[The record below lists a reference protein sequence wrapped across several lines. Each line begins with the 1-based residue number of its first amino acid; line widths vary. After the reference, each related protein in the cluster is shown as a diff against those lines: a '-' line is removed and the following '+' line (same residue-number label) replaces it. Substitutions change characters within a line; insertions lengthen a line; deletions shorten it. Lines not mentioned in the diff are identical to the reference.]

1 VVYLSFKEMVEGEFN
16 SFQKIMNEDW
26 TDNLVSTKTGECDL
40 CGKKEEK
47 LTEHHIV
54 PRRLLNK
61 LDQRVSRFFEKQKY
75 SVCKSCHEEF
85 HPENRWYNFILTMK
99 ERFDEDAK
107 AIDEETNKKIEEK
120 NEEVSKYKQDYNN
133 IKTKLEVVEKNYE
146 LSRTNLAE
154 SKKEISILR
163 ADSNKLKQELEKK
176 TGKLSVELGDTEK
189 EASLAEETRALMGHW
204 ILLNNDKEMYK
215 ERLKKAVEKSMDEFM
230 ERFNRLSERE
240 LKPKFNREF
249 SNIILF
255 PLNDEDMGVLD
266 EKMREVAELSGEIIV
281 KTFESKFSKAN

>member
-1 VVYLSFKEMVEGEFN
+1 MVEGEFN
-16 SFQKIMNEDW
+16 SFQKIMDEDW

-204 ILLNNDKEMYK
+204 ILLNNDKKIYK
-215 ERLKKAVEKSMDEFM
+215 ERLEKAVEKSMDEFM

-240 LKPKFNREF
+240 LKPKFDRAF
-249 SNIILF
+249 GNIILF
-255 PLNDEDMGVLD
+255 PLNQEDEDIL
-266 EKMREVAELSGEIIV
+266 EKKMMEIADLSGETIMEIF
-281 KTFESKFSKAN
+281 KSKFGKTN

>member
-1 VVYLSFKEMVEGEFN
+1 MVYLSFKEMVEGEFN

-54 PRRLLNK
+54 PKRLLNK

-107 AIDEETNKKIEEK
+107 VIDEETNKKIQEK

-146 LSRTNLAE
+146 LLRTNLAE
-154 SKKEISILR
+154 SKKEISGLR
-163 ADSNKLKQELEKK
+163 ADNSKLKQELQKK
-176 TGKLSVELGDTEK
+176 TGKLSAELGTTEK
-189 EASLAEETRALMGHW
+189 EASVAEETRALMEHW
-204 ILLNNDKEMYK
+204 ILLNNDKKIYK
-215 ERLKKAVEKSMDEFM
+215 ERLEKAVEKSMDEFM

-240 LKPKFNREF
+240 LKPKFDRAF
-249 SNIILF
+249 GNIILF
-255 PLNDEDMGVLD
+255 PLNQEDEDIL
-266 EKMREVAELSGEIIV
+266 EKKMMEIADLSGETIMEIF
-281 KTFESKFSKAN
+281 KSKFGKTN